1 MLVGLEVSASEIRQG
16 KKKVIQIQ
24 KSEVKLSLFTDVRTV
39 YVENLME
46 STKKVLD
53 LISEFIK
60 VAGFKIS
67 IKNKQNS
74 IYEEHSNI
82 EIKMI

>member
-1 MLVGLEVSASEIRQG
+1 M
-16 KKKVIQIQ
+16 
-24 KSEVKLSLFTDVRTV
+24 KLSLFTDVRTV